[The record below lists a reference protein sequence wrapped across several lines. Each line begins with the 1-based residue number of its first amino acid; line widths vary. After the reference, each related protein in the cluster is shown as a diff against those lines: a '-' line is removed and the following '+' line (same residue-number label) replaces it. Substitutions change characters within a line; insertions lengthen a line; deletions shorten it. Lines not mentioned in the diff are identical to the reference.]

1 MQFTR
6 RTVIVVLALL
16 SILIV
21 LGFLTYSF
29 IAPQGLFSGLPN
41 DLKALQADDSVRYT
55 DLDGNIVDLNTFKGK
70 PLIINSWATWIPFSQ
85 TELPLLGQLKQKH
98 GDAITV
104 IAINRMENSG
114 MIRSFMSTFTIPDSI
129 ILLSDPTDN
138 FYKAIEGY
146 AMPETLFYDADG
158 NIVAHIRGVLSEV
171 EAENYINSMLTDN

>member
-1 MQFTR
+1 MHFTR
-6 RTVIVVLALL
+6 KSVIVVWILL
-16 SILIV
+16 VIVLV

-41 DLKALQADDSVRYT
+41 DLKALQADDTVMYT
-55 DLDGNIVDLNTFKGK
+55 DLDGNSVDLNNFKGK

-98 GDAITV
+98 GDAITI

-114 MIRSFMSTFTIPDSI
+114 MIRSFMSTFAIADS
-129 ILLSDPTDN
+129 LVFLSDPTDN

-158 NIVAHIRGVLSEV
+158 NIVAHIRGVLKET
-171 EAENYINSMLTDN
+171 EAENYINSMLADN